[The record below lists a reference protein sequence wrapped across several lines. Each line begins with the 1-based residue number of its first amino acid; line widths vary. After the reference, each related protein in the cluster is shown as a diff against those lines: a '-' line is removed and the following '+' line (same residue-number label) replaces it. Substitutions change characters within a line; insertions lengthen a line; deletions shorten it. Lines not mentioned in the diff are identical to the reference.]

1 MEINQ
6 IITKIK
12 SESHGFYIIETPS
25 FNLDLIE
32 EGIKNI
38 FYEKQYEIDT
48 SFINLVAEENAKYIS
63 IDQIRKL
70 KREFLHTNVL
80 DISRV
85 ILINEINT
93 LNNNSINALL
103 KLIEEIPSNT
113 FFIFCTSNL
122 LKIPDT
128 IISRARLLRLS
139 DFQDQ
144 SSLDLLTSDITN
156 QNQNIP
162 ENVIQNIIDP
172 FLKLKKAD
180 FFENVKFFNKDQLD
194 VCSVIFLRILNYYLK
209 LNFNN
214 KRLYKYLYELHS
226 SYIYDIDES
235 VKFNTMTNDLIA
247 IYFTRLNSNLI
258 KYAE

>member
-6 IITKIK
+6 VIKKIR
-12 SESHGFYIIETPS
+12 SENHGFYIIETQS
-25 FNLDLIE
+25 VNLEDIE
-32 EGIKNI
+32 ENIKKT
-38 FYEKQYEIDT
+38 FYQKQYEIDT
-48 SFINLVAEENAKYIS
+48 SFINLVAEDGAKNIS
-63 IDQIRKL
+63 IEQIRKL
-70 KREFLHTNVL
+70 KKEFLHTNVL
-80 DISRV
+80 EISRV
-85 ILINEINT
+85 ILISEINN
-93 LNNNSINALL
+93 LNINSINALL

-122 LKIPDT
+122 LKIPET
-128 IISRARLLRLS
+128 IISRARLLRLNNY
-139 DFQDQ
+139 QDQ
-144 SSLDLLTSDITN
+144 SGLELLASDITN

-162 ENVIQNIIDP
+162 ENIVQDIIDP
-172 FLKLKKAD
+172 FLKLKKAN

-194 VCSVIFLRILNYYLK
+194 ICSIIFLKVLNHYLK

-214 KRLYKYLYELHS
+214 KKLYKYLYELHS

-235 VKFNTMTNDLIA
+235 IKFNTLTNDLIA